1 MLQEKKCPFCHIVS
15 GDDSKVRE
23 VIRNRNVVVIFP
35 TEPAVLGHCLVLPTR
50 HVTSFTDLTECEVK
64 SMMLSAQQVAISLNN
79 TLHPD
84 GINII
89 QSNGAAASQTVAHV
103 HVHVL
108 PRWENDEIEDFWPE
122 ETNYTDKEKDTIL
135 AKLRA
140 NMVLSEESKC
150 DAENHRQY
158 LSFIQNIINR
168 MAGAS
173 ANSKTWLLP
182 IATAAYGY
190 AIVNKSIMVTVLGMI
205 ATFILAC
212 LDAGY
217 LTNERRYRQLY
228 NQIISNSNTVVPFSL
243 SCYRNTTG
251 WTRFK
256 EYLKALISWSILLFY
271 GALFLTGI
279 AIMLLLIFGSTPNT
293 TP

>member
-1 MLQEKKCPFCHIVS
+1 MSNRHKCPFCTIVD
-15 GDDSKVRE
+15 GNDPKVRE
-23 VIRNRNVVVIFP
+23 VARTKNVVVFFP
-35 TEPAVLGHCLVLPTR
+35 KDPATLGHCLVIPTR
-50 HVTSFTDLTECEVK
+50 HVTSFTDLTKYEIK
-64 SMMLSAQQVAISLNN
+64 SLMVTAQHVAISLND

-108 PRWENDEIEDFWPE
+108 PRWENDAIKDFWPE
-122 ETNYTDKEKDTIL
+122 ETGYSDQEKDATL

-140 NMVLSEESKC
+140 AITLSGDSQFN
-150 DAENHRQY
+150 AEDRRQH

-173 ANSKTWLLP
+173 SNSKTWLLP

-190 AIVNKSIMVTVLGMI
+190 AIANKSIMVTALGMI
-205 ATFILAC
+205 ATFILAL

-228 NQIISNSNTVVPFSL
+228 NQIISNPNVAVPFSL
-243 SCYRNTTG
+243 SCYREGKTRCA
-251 WTRFK
+251 RFK
-256 EYLKALISWSILLFY
+256 EYMRALKSWSIVLFY
-271 GALFLTGI
+271 GALLFTGI
-279 AIMLLLIFGSTPNT
+279 AIMLLLKFGYM
-293 TP
+293 